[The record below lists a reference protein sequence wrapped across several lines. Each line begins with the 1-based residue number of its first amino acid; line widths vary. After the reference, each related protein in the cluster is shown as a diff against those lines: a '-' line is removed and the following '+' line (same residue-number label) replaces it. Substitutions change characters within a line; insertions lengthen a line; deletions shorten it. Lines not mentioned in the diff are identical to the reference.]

1 MRTVIVGCGRVGAM
15 LAVLLDDGGHDVTV
29 LDVSTA
35 AFDRLPGTFKGS
47 ALRGDGTDEDTLQRA
62 GAEDADLFLAMTE
75 GDNRNIMAA
84 QLAAEAFRVG
94 QVIAKIN
101 DPLRALAYAELGIAT
116 ICRTDL
122 MANAVLS
129 YLKLP
134 VAVVPGVR
142 SSSGHHRHDPEDGPA
157 ASVATAGSGDAAADL
172 IAGLAEAGIPI
183 RTLDPANPPP
193 ASDSELDDSATS
205 DGPGSAPIAASVVG
219 AASVPGGAPGA
230 APAGGSDKMEG

>member
-15 LAVLLDDGGHDVTV
+15 LAVMLDDGGHQVTI
-29 LDVSTA
+29 LDISTA
-35 AFDRLPGTFKGS
+35 AFDRLPSTFKGS

-62 GAEDADLFLAMTE
+62 GAEDVDLFLAMTE

-122 MANAVLS
+122 MANAILS

-142 SSSGHHRHDPEDGPA
+142 SSSGHHRHDAGEGPVGTGA
-157 ASVATAGSGDAAADL
+157 AGGPGGTETAADL

-183 RTLDPANPPP
+183 RTLDAANPPADSV
-193 ASDSELDDSATS
+193 AS
-205 DGPGSAPIAASVVG
+205 GST
-219 AASVPGGAPGA
+219 
-230 APAGGSDKMEG
+230 KLEG

>member
-15 LAVLLDDGGHDVTV
+15 LAVMLDDGGHQVTI
-29 LDVSTA
+29 LDISSA
-35 AFDRLPGTFKGS
+35 AFDRLPSTFKGN
-47 ALRGDGTDEDTLQRA
+47 ALRGDGTDEDTLRRA
-62 GAEDADLFLAMTE
+62 GAEDVDLFLAMTE

-122 MANAVLS
+122 MANAILS

-142 SSSGHHRHDPEDGPA
+142 SSSGHHRHDAGEGPIGVGGTPA
-157 ASVATAGSGDAAADL
+157 LAG
-172 IAGLAEAGIPI
+172 AGMPI
-183 RTLDPANPPP
+183 RTLDAANPPADTAP
-193 ASDSELDDSATS
+193 SGATQR
-205 DGPGSAPIAASVVG
+205 
-219 AASVPGGAPGA
+219 
-230 APAGGSDKMEG
+230 EG

>member
-15 LAVLLDDGGHDVTV
+15 MAVMLDDGGHSVSI
-29 LDVSTA
+29 LDISSA
-35 AFDRLPGTFKGS
+35 AFDRLPSSFKGS
-47 ALRGDGTDEDTLQRA
+47 AQRGDGTDEDTLRRA
-62 GAEDADLFLAMTE
+62 GTQDADLFLAVTE

-84 QLAAEAFRVG
+84 QLAAEEFRVG

-122 MANAVLS
+122 MTNAILS

-142 SSSGHHRHDPEDGPA
+142 SSLGHHRHSDPA
-157 ASVATAGSGDAAADL
+157 AGPEPGGAADVL
-172 IAGLAEAGIPI
+172 AGLAEAGIPI
-183 RTLDPANPPP
+183 RTLDAGDPSVGQV
-193 ASDSELDDSATS
+193 AS
-205 DGPGSAPIAASVVG
+205 GSASR
-219 AASVPGGAPGA
+219 
-230 APAGGSDKMEG
+230 EG

>member
-15 LAVLLDDGGHDVTV
+15 LAVMLDDGGHHVSI
-29 LDVSTA
+29 LDISTA
-35 AFDRLPGTFKGS
+35 AFDRLPSSFKGE
-47 ALRGDGTDEDTLQRA
+47 ALRGDGTDEDTLRRA
-62 GAEDADLFLAMTE
+62 GAEQADLFLAVTE

-84 QLAAEAFRVG
+84 QLAAEAFRVE

-122 MANAVLS
+122 MANAILS

-142 SSSGHHRHDPEDGPA
+142 SSSGHHRHDALPAESSDGA
-157 ASVATAGSGDAAADL
+157 VDVV
-172 IAGLAEAGIPI
+172 AGLTEAGIPN
-183 RTLDPANPPP
+183 RTIDNANPP
-193 ASDSELDDSATS
+193 ADTVSS
-205 DGPGSAPIAASVVG
+205 GSI
-219 AASVPGGAPGA
+219 
-230 APAGGSDKMEG
+230 KLEG

>member
-15 LAVLLDDGGHDVTV
+15 LAVMLDDGGHNVTV
-29 LDVSTA
+29 LDISTG
-35 AFDRLPGTFKGS
+35 AFDRLPSTFKGN
-47 ALRGDGTDEDTLQRA
+47 ALRGDGTDEDTLRRA

-122 MANAVLS
+122 MANAILS

-134 VAVVPGVR
+134 VSVVPGVR
-142 SSSGHHRHDPEDGPA
+142 SSTGHHRHEPEDGPA
-157 ASVATAGSGDAAADL
+157 GPAAGAGGDGAADL

-183 RTLDPANPPP
+183 RTLDASTPP
-193 ASDSELDDSATS
+193 ADPAE
-205 DGPGSAPIAASVVG
+205 P
-219 AASVPGGAPGA
+219 ASVPGSASSSVAGSA
-230 APAGGSDKMEG
+230 AASGSVKVEG

>member
-1 MRTVIVGCGRVGAM
+1 MNSMRTVIVGCGRVGAM
-15 LAVLLDDGGHDVTV
+15 LAVMLDDGGHHVSI
-29 LDVSTA
+29 LDISTA
-35 AFDRLPGTFKGS
+35 AFDRLPGSFKGE
-47 ALRGDGTDEDTLQRA
+47 ALRGDGTDEDTLRRA
-62 GAEDADLFLAMTE
+62 GAQDADLFLAMTE

-84 QLAAEAFRVG
+84 QLAAEAFRVD

-142 SSSGHHRHDPEDGPA
+142 SSSGHHRHD
-157 ASVATAGSGDAAADL
+157 AAADEPGAAADV
-172 IAGLAEAGIPI
+172 IAGLAEAGLPG
-183 RTLDPANPPP
+183 RTLDAANLPADTV
-193 ASDSELDDSATS
+193 SS
-205 DGPGSAPIAASVVG
+205 GSV
-219 AASVPGGAPGA
+219 
-230 APAGGSDKMEG
+230 KLEG

>member
-15 LAVLLDDGGHDVTV
+15 LAVMLDDGGHNVTV
-29 LDVSTA
+29 LDIVTA
-35 AFDRLPGTFKGS
+35 AFDRLPSTFKGS
-47 ALRGDGTDEDTLQRA
+47 ALRGDGTDEDTLRRA
-62 GAEDADLFLAMTE
+62 GAEDSDLFLAMTE

-134 VAVVPGVR
+134 VSVVPGVR
-142 SSSGHHRHDPEDGPA
+142 SSTGHHRHGAADGP
-157 ASVATAGSGDAAADL
+157 SGEADAAGGAAGATIGSTDAAEL
-172 IAGLAEAGIPI
+172 IAGLTEAGIPI
-183 RTLDPANPPP
+183 RHLDPANPPV
-193 ASDSELDDSATS
+193 DS
-205 DGPGSAPIAASVVG
+205 V
-219 AASVPGGAPGA
+219 
-230 APAGGSDKMEG
+230 AGGSPKLEG

>member
-15 LAVLLDDGGHDVTV
+15 LAAMLDEGGHQVTI
-29 LDVSTA
+29 LDISTA
-35 AFDRLPGTFKGS
+35 AFDRLPSTFKGN
-47 ALRGDGTDEDTLQRA
+47 ALRGDGTDEDTLLRA
-62 GAEDADLFLAMTE
+62 GAEDVDLFLAMTE

-122 MANAVLS
+122 MANAILS

-142 SSSGHHRHDPEDGPA
+142 SSSGHHRHDAGEGPIGPSA
-157 ASVATAGSGDAAADL
+157 ATGSGAGGSETAADL
-172 IAGLAEAGIPI
+172 IAGLAGAGIPI
-183 RTLDPANPPP
+183 RTLDPANPPADSV
-193 ASDSELDDSATS
+193 AS
-205 DGPGSAPIAASVVG
+205 GSI
-219 AASVPGGAPGA
+219 
-230 APAGGSDKMEG
+230 KQEG

>member
-15 LAVLLDDGGHDVTV
+15 LAVMLDDGGHNVTV
-29 LDVSTA
+29 LDIATG
-35 AFDRLPGTFKGS
+35 AFDRLPSTFKGN
-47 ALRGDGTDEDTLQRA
+47 ALRGDGTDEDTLRRA
-62 GAEDADLFLAMTE
+62 GTEDADLFLAMTE

-84 QLAAEAFRVG
+84 QLASEAFRVG

-122 MANAVLS
+122 MANAILS

-134 VAVVPGVR
+134 VSVVPGVR
-142 SSSGHHRHDPEDGPA
+142 SSTGHHRHEPEDGPA
-157 ASVATAGSGDAAADL
+157 GHAAGGGDVAADL

-183 RTLDPANPPP
+183 RTLDASTPP
-193 ASDSELDDSATS
+193 S
-205 DGPGSAPIAASVVG
+205 DGP
-219 AASVPGGAPGA
+219 
-230 APAGGSDKMEG
+230 APATEPGSEASSGPVKVEG

>member
-15 LAVLLDDGGHDVTV
+15 LAVMLDDGGHNVTI

-35 AFDRLPGTFKGS
+35 AFDRLPSTFKGN
-47 ALRGDGTDEDTLQRA
+47 ALRGDGTDEDTLRRA
-62 GAEDADLFLAMTE
+62 GAQDSDLFLAMTE

-122 MANAVLS
+122 MANAILS

-134 VAVVPGVR
+134 VSVVPGVR
-142 SSSGHHRHDPEDGPA
+142 SSTGHHRHDPEDGPA
-157 ASVATAGSGDAAADL
+157 ASAGTGDDTAADL

-183 RTLDPANPPP
+183 RTLDASTPPTDADGSQSGPAVAP
-193 ASDSELDDSATS
+193 S
-205 DGPGSAPIAASVVG
+205 GSVKV
-219 AASVPGGAPGA
+219 
-230 APAGGSDKMEG
+230 EG

>member
-15 LAVLLDDGGHDVTV
+15 LAVMLDDGGHH
-29 LDVSTA
+29 VSIVDITTA
-35 AFDRLPGTFKGS
+35 AFDRLPSSFKGD
-47 ALRGDGTDEDTLQRA
+47 ALRGDGTDEDTLRRA
-62 GAEDADLFLAMTE
+62 GADSADLFLAVTE

-84 QLAAEAFRVG
+84 QLAAEAFRVD

-122 MANAVLS
+122 MANAILS

-142 SSSGHHRHDPEDGPA
+142 SSSGHHRHDG
-157 ASVATAGSGDAAADL
+157 TIGGSPDSGGDVL
-172 IAGLAEAGIPI
+172 AGLVEAGIPI
-183 RTLDPANPPP
+183 RTLDPADPP
-193 ASDSELDDSATS
+193 AS
-205 DGPGSAPIAASVVG
+205 P
-219 AASVPGGAPGA
+219 VPGGSVKLEA
-230 APAGGSDKMEG
+230 